1 MEGGLPFPER
11 SGNHSDPLG
20 GNLPWEEGRGQNL
33 GYQPVPGA
41 QTSQGA
47 VQPNPGGPSDAPA
60 DQQWG
65 DPEVPPP
72 PSPPPYQPVPFAEP
86 PPAANASARIEDVG
100 VVGSVVGDELP
111 TTCGLTDYVRMS
123 KRCQDGKR
131 EVNYVKVRNCTD
143 AFPDIPMRNEPC
155 VCTPEDYEPKYSENG
170 GQCYLSYI
178 GTNCDSPSGAGLPQI
193 VVDPV
198 YCSISSARACGEAD
212 IKSIYGTCDYI
223 RDSITGQKLSVMP
236 AVEVIY
242 YFDKEC
248 NPYARGAVPLPPN
261 TFIPCDHKCGAGHIL
276 HHDDCQIC
284 PAGTYS
290 TAGALVFNK
299 FYQVDP
305 KYFKTEC
312 RYKNATGMFPC
323 EPWYA
328 DDGALEVGAY
338 DYMNDWNPDVCAS
351 DKAYNCHNNV
361 RSTLSLEVDLVRD
374 GHVRFNFTVS
384 AEMGRDGLSFF
395 IDSLSQPAMALE
407 SYQFEPREVVFP
419 LTAGHHTLV
428 WLYSK
433 DARWTKG
440 EDIATLRF
448 IEVDGIGFNDFAC
461 TPCEPGFYS
470 AAGASTCLPCAPNTV
485 SSAGAAE
492 CKACTA
498 ELYAQIIPRTQCLDR
513 PTCRVDHDATSE
525 IGPCKLTTLTRTKSW
540 KWLEPQICKP
550 SDLDP
555 LPSPIELPCEHC
567 PSGQQAVPVP
577 ETGVVQCDW
586 CPNGTARD
594 ATEQNTAAPAPG
606 SSTGTEGGAA
616 EGTPAAGG
624 ATGSGSGS
632 GSGNITDEIC
642 RPCDAGEVAMK
653 MLALRHFHMDQGR
666 LPDGFRTGCHGDCGT
681 FGWRAVHN
689 YLESGSGH
697 GKTATIWLALDV
709 DVAVTGYVMFNYS
722 VDIAPGDPGRG
733 FFFFVDHDLMDFV
746 EQQREEWEGTPGQER
761 KAGGENET
769 AISGM
774 WELAPG
780 NHTLMWVWEKLND
793 ERAATRKTRDSAI
806 IYDLEVEG
814 VARGG
819 AERCRRVP
827 PGMQISADGQTW
839 TPCPPG
845 TFSEGG
851 EGHCTPCPAN
861 TFNPFPEG
869 AQWACERCGAGTTSL
884 PGSSECFLGD
894 ARVPSSFCT
903 FAVRVPVAYN
913 ASSAA
918 PPPPASSFNPFAS
931 PAAPAPTGP
940 TGEMQ
945 QEEQFWNET
954 LAEGGGMVV
963 AGGGLT
969 GATAGGGRLFFD
981 LSPLARMHPGVMF
994 GVASNDATTKNG
1006 TQQPSY
1012 FLSMCDRDRTNDTC
1026 YDYGGN
1032 ALNTY
1037 ACKVDPAEDVEGR
1050 LRPGHNLG
1058 ASLAIESLDVVAS
1071 ELRTRGFVMML
1082 KGDDC
1087 PETQLPRQTNITFIC
1102 DPAAGHG
1109 QPEQWTS
1116 GGRMAALDPHREY
1129 PEWAQRGGT
1138 VEAVEAT
1145 ACEFNLVWYSLF
1157 ACPLCSEQDIVKVEA
1172 AGCNE
1177 NKRVTYK
1184 YKHPRPNPMTP
1195 LPDDVMCEPCTADDY
1210 DRFEGECADDD
1221 GKHNVTYMWHQPM
1234 LCNESL
1240 PGSVQLP
1247 ADEVAGEC
1255 TYKIKYVPSDKLSWQ
1270 YIVVFAVSGVMI
1282 VVFGVMAL
1290 MTWLKSRKLHA
1301 MYSRLVEQEMNAV
1314 EEEMDDMD
1322 GDDGGVTEGKRLTE
1336 SEEDV

>member
-1 MEGGLPFPER
+1 MHHARKYGANNASEMDGPGASDYTCQRCHHALEPGAQPTVRTQWQLSQPELEELRSQLDYLLAKGFIRPSTSPFAAPILFTLKKDGGLRMCIDYRALNRVMIKSRYPIPRADDLLDQLRGSRYFLKIDLRGGYHQIRVFADDCPKTAFPTRYGSYEYTVMPFGLTNAPSTFQLTMNGVLRDMLDKKVIVYLDDILVYSKTKEEHFKDLEEVFRRLQHNRLITKGYKCEFLKPELEFLGHVVSGDGIKIDPRKVNAIAKWNPPTNITELQSFLGFVNYVRRFVPNMAGVTKPLTDLLHEDAFFKTLHQRATTPHGRYYLKTGTNRIWVPAYQPLRELLTQEVHDSNLSGHFGIDKTLKLLQRNHYWPDMLTDVQRYVTTCPTCQAIKSSRQRPAGLLQPLEPPERTWQQVTMDFVTGLPAGASGNDSVLVVVDRLTKMAHFAPCRTTITTERTAKLFISTVVRLHGLPSAIISDRDPKFTSKLWQETWAQYGARLHFSSSYHPQTDGQTEITNQTMEQLIRTNCHDLTKWEDSLPMLEFAYNNAPSATTKQSPFYLYYGIDPVVPSSTTPDNPVPRSQQFVTELQAARDKAAEFIRKANTVAGRNADKNRRDVPFRVGQMVFLDTKNLRLPQPAKLRPRYVGPFRITHMVTPVTARLLLPDDWKIHYAFHRPPWMEGGLPFPER

-72 PSPPPYQPVPFAEP
+72 PYQPVPFAEP
-86 PPAANASARIEDVG
+86 PTAANASARIEDVG

-485 SSAGAAE
+485 SRWVAT
-492 CKACTA
+492 CTA
-498 ELYAQIIPRTQCLDR
+498 CRIPSLAAA
-513 PTCRVDHDATSE
+513 HTS
-525 IGPCKLTTLTRTKSW
+525 
-540 KWLEPQICKP
+540 
-550 SDLDP
+550 
-555 LPSPIELPCEHC
+555 
-567 PSGQQAVPVP
+567 
-577 ETGVVQCDW
+577 
-586 CPNGTARD
+586 
-594 ATEQNTAAPAPG
+594 
-606 SSTGTEGGAA
+606 
-616 EGTPAAGG
+616 
-624 ATGSGSGS
+624 
-632 GSGNITDEIC
+632 
-642 RPCDAGEVAMK
+642 
-653 MLALRHFHMDQGR
+653 
-666 LPDGFRTGCHGDCGT
+666 
-681 FGWRAVHN
+681 
-689 YLESGSGH
+689 
-697 GKTATIWLALDV
+697 
-709 DVAVTGYVMFNYS
+709 
-722 VDIAPGDPGRG
+722 
-733 FFFFVDHDLMDFV
+733 
-746 EQQREEWEGTPGQER
+746 
-761 KAGGENET
+761 
-769 AISGM
+769 
-774 WELAPG
+774 
-780 NHTLMWVWEKLND
+780 
-793 ERAATRKTRDSAI
+793 
-806 IYDLEVEG
+806 
-814 VARGG
+814 
-819 AERCRRVP
+819 
-827 PGMQISADGQTW
+827 
-839 TPCPPG
+839 
-845 TFSEGG
+845 
-851 EGHCTPCPAN
+851 
-861 TFNPFPEG
+861 
-869 AQWACERCGAGTTSL
+869 
-884 PGSSECFLGD
+884 
-894 ARVPSSFCT
+894 
-903 FAVRVPVAYN
+903 
-913 ASSAA
+913 
-918 PPPPASSFNPFAS
+918 PPP
-931 PAAPAPTGP
+931 
-940 TGEMQ
+940 
-945 QEEQFWNET
+945 
-954 LAEGGGMVV
+954 
-963 AGGGLT
+963 
-969 GATAGGGRLFFD
+969 
-981 LSPLARMHPGVMF
+981 
-994 GVASNDATTKNG
+994 
-1006 TQQPSY
+1006 
-1012 FLSMCDRDRTNDTC
+1012 
-1026 YDYGGN
+1026 
-1032 ALNTY
+1032 
-1037 ACKVDPAEDVEGR
+1037 
-1050 LRPGHNLG
+1050 
-1058 ASLAIESLDVVAS
+1058 
-1071 ELRTRGFVMML
+1071 
-1082 KGDDC
+1082 
-1087 PETQLPRQTNITFIC
+1087 
-1102 DPAAGHG
+1102 
-1109 QPEQWTS
+1109 
-1116 GGRMAALDPHREY
+1116 
-1129 PEWAQRGGT
+1129 
-1138 VEAVEAT
+1138 
-1145 ACEFNLVWYSLF
+1145 
-1157 ACPLCSEQDIVKVEA
+1157 
-1172 AGCNE
+1172 
-1177 NKRVTYK
+1177 
-1184 YKHPRPNPMTP
+1184 
-1195 LPDDVMCEPCTADDY
+1195 
-1210 DRFEGECADDD
+1210 
-1221 GKHNVTYMWHQPM
+1221 
-1234 LCNESL
+1234 
-1240 PGSVQLP
+1240 
-1247 ADEVAGEC
+1247 
-1255 TYKIKYVPSDKLSWQ
+1255 
-1270 YIVVFAVSGVMI
+1270 
-1282 VVFGVMAL
+1282 
-1290 MTWLKSRKLHA
+1290 
-1301 MYSRLVEQEMNAV
+1301 
-1314 EEEMDDMD
+1314 
-1322 GDDGGVTEGKRLTE
+1322 
-1336 SEEDV
+1336 